1 MSHSYLSSPLL
12 SYDPIFNVWESAK
25 IDIKGEWKWNDIFQI
40 IISHNEWKNYPLG
53 VSKFILQ
60 HHLFWAELTIGKLK
74 RQFGLFQAFNSQC
87 GLITLT

>member
-1 MSHSYLSSPLL
+1 MPMH
-12 SYDPIFNVWESAK
+12 E
-25 IDIKGEWKWNDIFQI
+25 
-40 IISHNEWKNYPLG
+40 KNQPLG